1 MKLLLGLLAAMPLRM
16 GYAVATLMYLLLY
29 HVLRYRRIT
38 VRDNLSWAFPDK
50 TDAERKQIE
59 KASYRHLCNLF
70 MEILSSTRLS
80 QTEMAER
87 VSFVN
92 LKVLAAA
99 TNDFDKQAIVLLIHQ
114 GNWEWMLHAAM
125 LKMGVSVDPV
135 YKTLHSPF
143 WNQYMLDARSRFGAS
158 PMPIDR
164 VGREV
169 LRGRKRK
176 RLIAMLADQA
186 GPKAAGYWR
195 HFLHRPA
202 SFYRGADKLA
212 QTLNIPVVFAKCR
225 RMETGRYEV
234 LFEEISL
241 PPHDA
246 NPELI
251 LERYVLAAEA
261 AIAEQ
266 PETYL
271 WTNRRWKKTPP
282 DSFLTEQQEDIAAIE
297 TDSATKETTL

>member
-1 MKLLLGLLAAMPLRM
+1 MKWFLGLLAALPLRLA
-16 GYAVATLMYLLLY
+16 YALAVLFYVLLY
-29 HVLRYRRIT
+29 HVFRYRRST
-38 VRDNLSWAFPDK
+38 VDENLRSAFPQK
-50 TDAERKQIE
+50 SESERAAIAR
-59 KASYRHLCNLF
+59 ASYRHLCNLF
-70 MEILSSTRLS
+70 MEILCSTRMKQS
-80 QTEMAER
+80 DMAQR
-87 VSFVN
+87 MSFPN
-92 LKVLAAA
+92 MQVLADA
-99 TNDFDKQAIVLLIHQ
+99 TDGFEKQAIVLLIHQ

-125 LKMGVSVDPV
+125 EKMQVSVDPV

-169 LRGRKRK
+169 IRGRKRK

-186 GPKAAGYWR
+186 GPKASGYWR
-195 HFLHRPA
+195 NFLNRPA

-212 QTLNIPVVFAKCR
+212 QTLSIPVVFAKCR
-225 RMETGRYEV
+225 RTETGHYEV
-234 LFEEISL
+234 QFEEISL

-246 NPELI
+246 DPELI
-251 LERYVLAAEA
+251 LARYVLAAEA

-282 DSFLTEQQEDIAAIE
+282 ESFFKNQSQEPANDASIAGTQE
-297 TDSATKETTL
+297 RQS

>member
-1 MKLLLGLLAAMPLRM
+1 MKWFLGLLASLPLGL
-16 GYAVATLMYLLLY
+16 GYALARVLYFLLY
-29 HVLRYRRIT
+29 HLFRYRRNT
-38 VRDNLSWAFPDK
+38 VDENLRWAFPEK
-50 TDAERKQIE
+50 SDAERRLIAR
-59 KASYRHLCNLF
+59 ASYRHLCNLF
-70 MEILSSTRLS
+70 IEILSSTRLRQS
-80 QTEMAER
+80 DMSER
-87 VSFVN
+87 VTFPN
-92 LKVLAAA
+92 LELLANA
-99 TNDFDKQAIVLLIHQ
+99 TENFQKQAIVLLIHQ

-125 LKMGVSVDPV
+125 DQMGVSVDPV

-143 WNQYMLDARSRFGAS
+143 WNQFMLDARSRFGAT

-169 LRGRKRK
+169 IRGRKRK

-195 HFLHRPA
+195 NFLNRPA

-212 QTLNIPVVFAKCR
+212 QSMNLPVVFAQCR
-225 RMETGRYEV
+225 RKGIGHYEV
-234 LFEEISL
+234 LFQEISL

-246 NPELI
+246 DPELI

-282 DSFLTEQQEDIAAIE
+282 ESFLAKQTHNDTEAESIAE
-297 TDSATKETTL
+297 TRENPL

>member
-1 MKLLLGLLAAMPLRM
+1 MPLRL
-16 GYAVATLMYLLLY
+16 GYAFAAVMYLLLY
-29 HVLRYRRIT
+29 HVFRYRRST
-38 VRDNLSWAFPDK
+38 VRDNLSWAFPHKSEAD
-50 TDAERKQIE
+50 RQQIE
-59 KASYRHLCNLF
+59 RASYRHLCNLF
-70 MEILSSTRLS
+70 VEILCSTRLR
-80 QTEMAER
+80 QADMADR
-87 VSFVN
+87 MSFPN
-92 LKVLAAA
+92 LDVLAAA
-99 TNDFDKQAIVLLIHQ
+99 TDNFDKQAIVLLIHQ

-125 LKMGVSVDPV
+125 LKMGISVDPV

-143 WNQYMLDARSRFGAS
+143 WDQYMLAARSRFGAS
-158 PMPIDR
+158 PMTIDR

-169 LRGRKRK
+169 IRGRKRK

-195 HFLHRPA
+195 DFLNRPA

-225 RMETGRYEV
+225 RLETGRYEV

-241 PPHDA
+241 PPHAAD
-246 NPELI
+246 PELI

-261 AIAEQ
+261 AIAQQ

-282 DSFLTEQQEDIAAIE
+282 ESFLAQQQVKDTAAQADSPTTEHN
-297 TDSATKETTL
+297 L

>member
-1 MKLLLGLLAAMPLRM
+1 MKLLLGLLAAMPLRVS
-16 GYAVATLMYLLLY
+16 YAAAAVMYLLLY
-29 HVLRYRRIT
+29 HLFRYRRGT
-38 VRDNLSWAFPDK
+38 VRDNLSWAFPQK
-50 TDAERKQIE
+50 SEAERKQIE

-70 MEILSSTRLS
+70 MEILSSTRLP
-80 QTEMAER
+80 QAEMADR
-87 VSFVN
+87 VSFTN
-92 LKVLAAA
+92 PEVLAGV
-99 TNDFDKQAIVLLIHQ
+99 TNNFDKQAIVLLIHQ
-114 GNWEWMLHAAM
+114 GNWEWILHAAM
-125 LKMGVSVDPV
+125 FKMGISVDPV
-135 YKTLHSPF
+135 YKTLHSPL

-169 LRGRKRK
+169 IGGRKRK

-195 HFLHRPA
+195 QFLNRPA

-212 QTLNIPVVFAKCR
+212 QALDIPVVFAKCR
-225 RMETGRYEV
+225 RVETGRYEV

-241 PPHDA
+241 PPHPAD
-246 NPELI
+246 PQRI
-251 LERYVLAAEA
+251 LELYVLAAEA

-282 DSFLTEQQEDIAAIE
+282 ESFFAEQKTATTVTEADSVTREINP
-297 TDSATKETTL
+297 

>member
-1 MKLLLGLLAAMPLRM
+1 MKFLLGLLAALPLRI
-16 GYAVATLMYLLLY
+16 GYALAGVMFLLLY
-29 HVLRYRRIT
+29 YLFRYRRNT
-38 VRDNLSWAFPDK
+38 VRDNLRWAFPEK
-50 TDAERKQIE
+50 SAAERKEIE
-59 KASYRHLCNLF
+59 RASYRHFCNLF
-70 MEILSSTRLS
+70 FEILSSTRMRQEDIAKRVTFKNIELLATA
-80 QTEMAER
+80 TENFE
-87 VSFVN
+87 
-92 LKVLAAA
+92 
-99 TNDFDKQAIVLLIHQ
+99 KQAIVLLIHQ

-125 LKMGVSVDPV
+125 LEIGVPIDPV
-135 YKTLHSPF
+135 YKTLHSTV
-143 WNQYMLDARSRFGAS
+143 WNQFIFDARSRFGAS
-158 PMPIDR
+158 PMPIER

-169 LRGRKRK
+169 IRGRRRR
-176 RLIAMLADQA
+176 RLIGMLADQT

-195 HFLHRPA
+195 NFLNRPA

-225 RMETGRYEV
+225 RVKTGHYEV

-282 DSFLTEQQEDIAAIE
+282 DSFAIQQQEHIAAVE
-297 TDSATKETTL
+297 ADSSIRERNP